1 MLPIKEFRGRRT
13 GTTPTWTYS
22 TFSTEPQIERP
33 RSTSLPRIDRTSS
46 EFPWRKGFTLISVN
60 SSEFY
65 QNARAGFKYWDGTK
79 GELSLIMKRLNN

>member
-46 EFPWRKGFTLISVN
+46 EFPWRKDLHLFPLILQN
-60 SSEFY
+60 SIKMQEPDS
-65 QNARAGFKYWDGTK
+65 NTGMVPRV
-79 GELSLIMKRLNN
+79 S